1 MACFKNTKYKNPG
14 FVLLSCLICFML
26 TSCVTERRF
35 SFEVLTPAQLPIATS
50 VQNVTLINHGLKAK
64 GDSAGSY
71 YSFINKIAYDS
82 VPIDTMLT
90 YSCLYGLLDII
101 EQSNRFNV
109 VSGLLHTPT
118 YNNQKLPSIL
128 PYDTL
133 QSLSG
138 NPLTNAAIVLESVE
152 TFDAFD
158 YSNSLDG
165 SYFTNLD
172 ILVQSKWRIYAL
184 DNREVILRQTRID
197 TISWYSAG
205 ASWDKANENI
215 PDRYVA
221 LEQAASEA
229 GGVFGKLITPSFRKV
244 NRIWFV
250 TDNPSMQKAADYVQK
265 GDWTSAA
272 KLWNGLATAHKNKL
286 ASLAAFNMAL
296 TCELKGEL
304 ELAIYWIERSC
315 EIKLTEKN
323 QLYKTKLQER
333 VAQLNVLEA
342 QLNLQNN

>member
-1 MACFKNTKYKNPG
+1 MAFFNDSKYKNPR
-14 FVLLSCLICFML
+14 FVLISCLLCFML

-35 SFEVLTPAQLPIATS
+35 SFEVLTPASMPISAS
-50 VQNVTLINHGLKAK
+50 IQNISLINHGLKAK

-71 YSFINKIAYDS
+71 YSFINKIAYDT

-90 YSCLYGLLDII
+90 YSCLYGLMDII
-101 EQSNRFNV
+101 QQSNRFNV
-109 VSGLLHTPT
+109 VSGPLHTPS
-118 YNNQKLPSIL
+118 YPNLKLATIL

-133 QSLSG
+133 QALSG
-138 NPLTNAAIVLESVE
+138 NPTTNAAIVLEGVQ

-172 ILVQSKWRIYAL
+172 ILVQTKWRIYAL
-184 DNREVILRQTRID
+184 DTREVILRQTRID

-205 ASWDKANENI
+205 ASWEKANESI

-221 LEQAASEA
+221 LEQAANEA
-229 GGVFGKLITPSFRKV
+229 GSFFAKLITPSFRKV

-250 TDNPSMQKAADYVQK
+250 TDNPLMLKAADYVQK
-265 GDWTSAA
+265 GDWSSAA
-272 KLWNGLATAHKNKL
+272 GIWNGLATAHNNRL

-304 ELAIYWIERSC
+304 ELAMYWIDRSC

-323 QLYKTKLQER
+323 QLYKAKLQER
-333 VAQLNVLEA
+333 VSQLNVLEA
-342 QLNLQNN
+342 QLMP